1 MSSRPFT
8 RRAFLAAG
16 AAIPAAGVAQSVEAL
31 PGTQPLTMTGDFREP
46 MLAGAHRFVDRKIA
60 ESLETRQRHWKRD
73 FSSAEAYERSVAANR
88 KRFLEKIGAV
98 DSLLPASLETIG
110 DDAGGVILAETPAY
124 RVYAVRWDALEGV
137 HGEGLRLEPKGRPVA
152 QVVAV
157 PDADQTPE
165 QISGLDGFLPPAAQ
179 FARVLAESGCRVLVP
194 ATIDRTSRW
203 SGRPELK
210 AADQTPRE
218 WIYRQAFHMGRH
230 VIGYEVQKVRAA
242 VGWFG
247 KVNASIPV
255 GVAGYGEG
263 GLVAF
268 YSAAADPRIAGVLVA
283 GYFTSREKVWAEP
296 IYRNV
301 WGLLEEFGDA
311 ELASLVAP
319 RGLAVVFSRY
329 PEVHNQKGDLVPPP
343 FAEVEK
349 ELVRIDS
356 LVKPG
361 FQRRSLIAGPNGSP
375 VEPGSPAAVSA
386 LLQLLTGR
394 PASRVAAATPLERRR
409 TIDAADRQRRQA
421 QELEN
426 HVQGLVRASEH
437 VRERFYLLQAEPGFG
452 TEKWTTALSVNTKP
466 AEPFIAASERFRGTF
481 RREVMGQFDEP
492 YLPPNP
498 RSRKVRETERWTGYD
513 VVLDV
518 WPEFFTMGTLLVPKG
533 LRAGERRPVV
543 VCQHGRHG
551 QPWDTIDPPGAYN
564 QFAAKL
570 ADRGFIV
577 FAPQNIHALEDRYR
591 WLSRKTNGIKA
602 SMFSVIIAQH
612 EQALRWLGGLPFVDP
627 ARIAFYGLSYGGE
640 TAMRVPAALKG
651 YSLSICSGD
660 FNNWAWKVASTD
672 EEFSFMYSIEW
683 EMPYFNMGNTFD
695 YAEMAY
701 LIFPRPFMVERG
713 HYDRVGRDRWV
724 AYEYAK
730 VRRLYAAFGMAERTA
745 IEYFHGGHA
754 VNAKGAF
761 EFLHEHLNW
770 TAAMPGR
777 P

>member
-1 MSSRPFT
+1 MPSHSFT
-8 RRAFLAAG
+8 RRAFLAASG
-16 AAIPAAGVAQSVEAL
+16 TLPAMLAAQSIEAL
-31 PGTQPLTMTGDFREP
+31 PGTQPLTLTGDFREP

-60 ESLETRQRHWKRD
+60 ESVEARQRHWKRD
-73 FSSAEAYERSVAANR
+73 FSSAQAYERSVEANR
-88 KRFLEKIGAV
+88 KRFIEKIGAV
-98 DSLLPASLETIG
+98 DPMLPASLETIG
-110 DDAGGVILAETPAY
+110 NGAGEVILAETAAF
-124 RVYAVRWDALEGV
+124 RVYAVRWDVLEGV
-137 HGEGLRLEPKGRPVA
+137 HGEGLRLEPKRPPIA
-152 QVVAV
+152 QVVAL

-165 QISGLDGFLPPAAQ
+165 QIAGLDGSLAPNEQ
-179 FARVLAESGCRVLVP
+179 FARVLADSGCRVLVP
-194 ATIDRTSRW
+194 VTIDRTSRW
-203 SGRPELK
+203 SGHPEIQMT
-210 AADQTPRE
+210 DQTHRE

-242 VGWFG
+242 VSWFG
-247 KVNASIPV
+247 QMDPATPV

-283 GYFTSREKVWAEP
+283 GYFNSREKVWAEP

-329 PEVHNQKGDLVPPP
+329 PEARKQKGDLIPPL
-343 FAEVEK
+343 FADVDK
-349 ELVRIDS
+349 EFRRIDS

-361 FQRRSLIAGPNGSP
+361 FQRRTLVSGPDRSP
-375 VEPGSPAAVSA
+375 LEPGSEPAVSA
-386 LLQLLTGR
+386 LLQILTGR
-394 PASRVAAATPLERRR
+394 PTAASGASASIERRR
-409 TIDAADRQRRQA
+409 TIDSADRQRRQVR
-421 QELEN
+421 ELEG
-426 HVQGLVRASEH
+426 HVQALVRESEH
-437 VRERFYLLQAEPGFG
+437 VRERFYLLRAEPGFG
-452 TEKWTTALSVNTKP
+452 KEQWSTALRVDTKRP
-466 AEPFIAASERFRGTF
+466 EPFIAASERYRENF

-492 YLPPNP
+492 YLPPNA
-498 RSRKVRETERWTGYD
+498 RTRKVRETERWIAYD
-513 VVLDV
+513 VALDV
-518 WPEFFTMGTLLVPKG
+518 WPEFFTIGALLVPKD

-564 QFAAKL
+564 QFGAKL
-570 ADRGFIV
+570 ADSGFVV

-591 WLSRKTNGIKA
+591 WLSRKANGIKA

-651 YSLSICSGD
+651 YCLSICSGD

-730 VRRLYAAFGMAERTA
+730 VRRLYAAFGMPERTA

-754 VNAKGAF
+754 VNGKGAF
-761 EFLHEHLNW
+761 EFLHKHLNFRE
-770 TAAMPGR
+770 GDQ
-777 P
+777 